1 MNSIFN
7 SINVLLGLGAQ
18 PQDLTF
24 LQTSLRGV
32 VVFLAALVMVRLG
45 DLRFLSR
52 KTVFDAILG
61 FILASMLARAVNGS
75 VAFFSTLGCGFVLV
89 GLHKAMA
96 NLARRSH
103 TFGNLVKGRCVQ
115 VVHDGIVD
123 ERAMRQHDLSEHDL
137 VEDLRLNGNI
147 DDLRQVR
154 AAYIERNG
162 QISVVHQARAP
173 GLTTSTK

>member
-1 MNSIFN
+1 MRKAIMNSIFN
-7 SINVLLGLGAQ
+7 SINVVLGAGAQ

-24 LQTSLRGV
+24 LQTGLRGI
-32 VVFLAALVMVRLG
+32 VVFLAAMVMVRLG

-75 VAFFSTLGCGFVLV
+75 VAFFPTLGCGFVLV

-96 NLARRSH
+96 IFARRSH

-115 VVHDGIVD
+115 VVRDGVVD
-123 ERAMRQHDLSEHDL
+123 ELAMRRHDLSEHDL

-147 DDLRQVR
+147 DDPRQVR

-162 QISVVHQARAP
+162 QISVVHRARHQ
-173 GLTTSTK
+173 G